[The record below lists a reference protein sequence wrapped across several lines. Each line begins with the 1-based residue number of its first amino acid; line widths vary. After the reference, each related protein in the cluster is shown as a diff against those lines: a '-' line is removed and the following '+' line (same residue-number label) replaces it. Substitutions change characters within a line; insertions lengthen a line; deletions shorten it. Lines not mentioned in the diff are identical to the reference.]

1 MSTDEKHRSAWL
13 PPRWFIRAAW
23 WFHRR
28 LYAAGGARFLRRPTA
43 ERAGM
48 LRLTTT
54 GRRTGQERSVIV
66 SYVPDGSSYVTLA
79 MNGWADPPPAWWLN
93 LLANPDA
100 VAETVEEGTQRVRA
114 REATG
119 PDRERLWG
127 LLAAS
132 DDGWG
137 ELDDYAVRRSH
148 PTPVVVLELSDQAE
162 PLAQE
167 GPGEG
172 GEVG

>member
-1 MSTDEKHRSAWL
+1 MSTEEKPRSGWL

-23 WFHRR
+23 WVHRR
-28 LYAAGGARFLRRPTA
+28 LYAAGGARFLRRPRPD
-43 ERAGM
+43 RAGM
-48 LRLTTT
+48 LRLTTV

-66 SYVPDGSSYVTLA
+66 SYVPDGTGYVTLA

-93 LLANPDA
+93 LLAHPDA
-100 VAETVEEGTQRVRA
+100 VVDTVEGRQRVRA

-119 PDRERLWG
+119 AERARLWE
-127 LLAAS
+127 LLAAT

-137 ELDDYAVRRSH
+137 ELDGFAARRSR
-148 PTPVVVLELSDQAE
+148 PTPVVVLDRSAQSE
-162 PLAQE
+162 PLPQE

-172 GEVG
+172 GEMG

>member
-1 MSTDEKHRSAWL
+1 MSTDEKQKSPWL

-28 LYAAGGARFLRRPTA
+28 LYAAGGARFLRRPRA
-43 ERAGM
+43 DQAGM
-48 LRLTTT
+48 LRLTTV

-93 LLANPDA
+93 LLAHPDA
-100 VAETVEEGTQRVRA
+100 VVETVDGRQRVRA

-119 PDRERLWG
+119 PDRERLWKV
-127 LLAAS
+127 LAAS

-137 ELDDYAVRRSH
+137 ELDDFAARRSH
-148 PTPVVVLELSDQAE
+148 PTPVVVLELSDQSE

-167 GPGEG
+167 GPREG
-172 GEVG
+172 GEMG